1 MQTTDSEI
9 EKRVIRKLSWRLIPL
24 LIACYVIAVID
35 RANIGVAAL
44 TMNADIGLSAASFG
58 LAAGLF
64 FVPYAL
70 LELPSNLLM
79 ERIGA
84 RWWIARIMVTWGII
98 SGAHIF
104 VWNENSLYVMR
115 ALLGAAEAGFFPG
128 IVFYLTMWFPA
139 AWRGRIIASFMTG
152 IPIALIIGT
161 PISSLLLELH
171 GWMGLSGWQIMFL
184 IEAIPAVVLG
194 LIVPFALPDKP
205 KDAKFLEAEEQR
217 WLMATLAAEQKK
229 LPPRGHGGL
238 LKALFSPLVL
248 LFSLTY
254 YGLANLNGAV
264 STFLPLIISETG
276 LSHVQTG
283 FITIIPYIFG
293 LIGMLVLGRIAD
305 RPGSRLLANYAA
317 LLISCLGLLCV
328 AWFDNSLLK
337 MAFLCGSA
345 FGFFGAMPVFWGLP
359 AQFFPASVVAGSIAL
374 INALGSIASVVNPW
388 VIGVIR
394 DRSGSYNGG
403 FYWLAAMALL
413 SIITLSIIFRRQQSS
428 AYQNSNE
435 QREGQ

>member
-1 MQTTDSEI
+1 MQNADSDV
-9 EKRVIRKLSWRLIPL
+9 EKMVMRKLSWRLIPL

-64 FVPYAL
+64 FLPYAL
-70 LELPSNLLM
+70 LEVPSNLLM
-79 ERIGA
+79 EKVGA
-84 RWWIARIMVTWGII
+84 RWWIARIMVTWGIV

-139 AWRGRIIASFMTG
+139 AWRGRIIAAFMAG

-161 PISSLLLELH
+161 PVSTLLLELH
-171 GWMGLSGWQIMFL
+171 GWMGLRGWQWMFL
-184 IEAIPAVVLG
+184 LEAIPAVVLG

-205 KDAKFLEAEEQR
+205 KDARFLTEDEQG
-217 WLMATLAAEQKK
+217 WLIATLAAEQQA
-229 LPPRGHGGL
+229 LPPRAHGGM

-276 LSHVQTG
+276 LSHIQTG
-283 FITIIPYIFG
+283 FVTIIPYIFG
-293 LIGMLVLGRIAD
+293 LLGMLVLGRLAD
-305 RPGSRLLANYAA
+305 RPGSRLLANYLA
-317 LLISCLGLLCV
+317 LIISCLGLV
-328 AWFDNSLLK
+328 SAAWFDDPLVR
-337 MAFLCGSA
+337 MAFLCCSA

-359 AQFFPASVVAGSIAL
+359 GQFFSASVAAGSIAL
-374 INALGSIASVVNPW
+374 INALGSIASIINPW
-388 VIGVIR
+388 VIGLIR

-413 SIITLSIIFRRQQSS
+413 SIITLSLIFRRHHQYSKI
-428 AYQNSNE
+428 ATHI
-435 QREGQ
+435 RGQ